1 MLPYILNDDLMCEL
15 THLVLFYLAFPWF
28 FAKFGVF
35 FLWKKYS
42 GFCDSVRL
50 FGNRFGAKRRDPPIP
65 IGDVYVKVGKDI
77 LLLDDVKKNPALLCP
92 SPSSLACPSAPVA
105 ASPVVGLPPVASVS
119 SFPPFKKKEPICVSL
134 DCACVA
140 GGPCTGR
147 GFLPPLLPLGQRTSV
162 SLSFAF
168 GCEAIT
174 DAWKVANPSAC
185 VFSSSCRPHFAD
197 SGSTGQTTSSSFG
210 FVVSSPLRDNTTPAV
225 SSPFGDNAFVAV
237 SSSVE
242 DNASL
247 PVASCVS
254 VEPVVS
260 GDSPPLSLSTSVPAA
275 VGWDSFPS
283 SPASSPRP
291 ALSDFP
297 SFPASPVLL
306 SAPGSPA
313 SSSAPASPGLSF
325 APFALFGVEM
335 TPPSSPSRSPSVLSP
350 RASSPRRPS
359 SSSDEEDDRNH
370 KRIRSRV

>member
-28 FAKFGVF
+28 FVKFGVF
-35 FLWKKYS
+35 FLWKKIS
-42 GFCDSVRL
+42 GFCDPVRL
-50 FGNRFGAKRRDPPIP
+50 FRNCFGAKRRDPPIA

-119 SFPPFKKKEPICVSL
+119 SFPPLKKTEQICVSL
-134 DCACVA
+134 DCAWVA

-147 GFLPPLLPLGQRTSV
+147 GFLPPLLPLCQSTSA

-168 GCEAIT
+168 ACEAIT
-174 DAWKVANPSAC
+174 DAWMIANPSAC
-185 VFSSSCRPHFAD
+185 VFSSSCPPPLVA
-197 SGSTGQTTSSSFG
+197 SGNTGQATSSSFG
-210 FVVSSPLRDNTTPAV
+210 FVVSSPLGDNATPAV
-225 SSPFGDNAFVAV
+225 SSPFGDNAFLAV

-247 PVASCVS
+247 PAASCAS

-260 GDSPPLSLSTSVPAA
+260 GGSPPLSLLTSVPAC
-275 VGWDSFPS
+275 VGWHSFPS
-283 SPASSPRP
+283 SAASSPRP
-291 ALSDFP
+291 AFSDFP
-297 SFPASPVLL
+297 SFPASPVLP

-313 SSSAPASPGLSF
+313 SASAPASPGLSF

-335 TPPSSPSRSPSVLSP
+335 TPPSSPSRSSSVLSP
-350 RASSPRRPS
+350 RAFSPRRPAS
-359 SSSDEEDDRNH
+359 RSEEEDDRDH
-370 KRIRSRV
+370 KRMRSRM